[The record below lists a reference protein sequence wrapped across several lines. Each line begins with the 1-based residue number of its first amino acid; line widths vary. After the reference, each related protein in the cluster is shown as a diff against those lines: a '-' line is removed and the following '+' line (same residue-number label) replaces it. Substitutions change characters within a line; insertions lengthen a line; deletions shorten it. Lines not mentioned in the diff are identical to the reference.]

1 MKFEYCLSQRTV
13 IPWFL
18 QVKLGISVKDLQG
31 GPGLAFIAYPTAVAQ
46 MPLPQ
51 LWAAAFFFMMVLLA
65 IDSEFGTIEAIVGP
79 LQDYPF
85 FQRIRKEVLI
95 AIGDKY
101 SSYFALQEA
110 RKLTIHNIFI
120 VSN

>member
-1 MKFEYCLSQRTV
+1 M
-13 IPWFL
+13 
-18 QVKLGISVKDLQG
+18 KDLQG

-101 SSYFALQEA
+101 SSYFAFPEA
-110 RKLTIHNIFI
+110 RKLIITALASATAGFYSF
-120 VSN
+120 SN